1 MAWLSWLSYC
11 IVFQVKKR
19 NNELTDYQI
28 CCFLFVFFFLTNQK
42 KNAVFEPKIEHFQ
55 GLVGCE
61 AKAKTKDL
69 KMCPWAKDVL
79 EDSTSGFDRP
89 EI

>member
-1 MAWLSWLSYC
+1 MLSFVW
-11 IVFQVKKR
+11 F
-19 NNELTDYQI
+19 
-28 CCFLFVFFFLTNQK
+28 FLFNQSK
-42 KNAVFEPKIEHFQ
+42 KNTVLEPRIGHYQ
-55 GLVGCE
+55 GLVGFE

-79 EDSTSGFDRP
+79 EESTSGFDCP